1 MANIEALFPAD
12 PEMTDEKIDQVLD
25 RTNHITRIVAG
36 GAIAATASVAA
47 FKIWRR
53 FHPYS
58 GIDEE

>member
-25 RTNHITRIVAG
+25 RSNHITRIVAG

-47 FKIWRR
+47 LKIWCR